1 MSSMLRDCLIS
12 PARVVEV
19 SFPVQI
25 VVFESSNTWRVL
37 QNEEMRFEQEKIRK
51 DEMADF

>member
-1 MSSMLRDCLIS
+1 MLRDCLIS

-37 QNEEMRFEQEKIRK
+37 RNEEMRFERKNTKI
-51 DEMADF
+51 